1 MPVDYTLQF
10 DAHAFRAFE
19 RLPQDIQV
27 RVMDA
32 ILALADDPRPLGC
45 RKLAGGDNEYRIRVG
60 DYRVIYQVFDT
71 HLIIVM
77 VDVGHR
83 REVYRG

>member
-1 MPVDYTLQF
+1 MAYTVQF

-19 RLPQDIQV
+19 KLPRAAQDSIL
-27 RVMDA
+27 DA
-32 ILALADDPRPLGC
+32 VESLVANPRPAGC
-45 RKLAGGDNEYRIRVG
+45 KKFVDGDSEYRIRVG

-71 HLIIVM
+71 YLVIVV